1 MGAFGRLRS
10 KSILEKTFGLMFYMM
25 VILIGV
31 STVLAINNFYE
42 TRDLFTLFMLG
53 STYLFVFTNI
63 FTVIDYKNIN
73 NTHKGTI
80 ENYLAKINITQS
92 KLLGKGFKIEPDE
105 NSNTDFIF
113 ASDPAES
120 NELNGFYVI
129 PLTLI
134 FAFFVVGLINIRGEG
149 EYFIYFSVYN
159 LLLVSLSFFI
169 NLEKL
174 NNSAVSPELL
184 SDFFTLED
192 VFEEEKSDFRKAV
205 KRKIESNG
213 FVSRK
218 EVFNICKPIL
228 ENKKNREHRNKVEI
242 EKEKYDAI
250 FKK

>member
-25 VILIGV
+25 VILVGV
-31 STVLAINNFYE
+31 STVFAINDFYE
-42 TRDLFTLFMLG
+42 TRNLFWLFMLG
-53 STYLFVFTNI
+53 STYFFVFTNI
-63 FTVIDYKNIN
+63 FTVMDYKNIN
-73 NTHKGTI
+73 ETHKGTI
-80 ENYLAKINITQS
+80 ENYLAKINITNS
-92 KLLGKGFKIEPDE
+92 KLLGKAFKISMGEKSSSDFVFASEPDE
-105 NSNTDFIF
+105 TNEFEGFFI
-113 ASDPAES
+113 
-120 NELNGFYVI
+120 I
-129 PLTLI
+129 PLILI
-134 FAFFVVGLINIRGEG
+134 VSFFIVGLMNVHGEG

-169 NLEKL
+169 NSERL

-192 VFEEEKSDFRKAV
+192 VSEEEKSDFRKAV
-205 KRKIESNG
+205 KHKIESNG

-218 EVFNICKPIL
+218 EVFNICKPIF

-242 EKEKYDAI
+242 EKEKYEAI